1 MHEMSL
7 AYSIIEI
14 LLEETKNLEA
24 PIKEVHLKASILQ
37 QILPE
42 SLTFYYD
49 IFKKDYEK
57 LKDSILIIELEKIKV
72 QCRNCKKTYYIE
84 NLFFLCEDCQCGVDI
99 LQGNE
104 LYIDKI
110 IV

>member
-1 MHEMSL
+1 MHEMSI
-7 AYSIIEI
+7 AYNIIEI
-14 LLEETKNLEA
+14 LLEETNNLED

-42 SLTFYYD
+42 SLAFYYD
-49 IFKKDYEK
+49 ILKKDYDK
-57 LKDSILIIELEKIKV
+57 LKDSVLMIETEKIKV

-84 NLFFLCEDCQCGVDI
+84 NLLFLCEDCQSGVDI